1 MAIRDSVDLNQ
12 DHAAQAEALRAVLA
26 DQRAAAELHGVLD
39 SEPGYHPGLHAR
51 LAGDLRLSGWT
62 IPPEFGGLGRSQ
74 VEACSIHTELG
85 RVLYPGP
92 FLPSA
97 VAAGALLATGH
108 RESCERWLPLL
119 AAGSVT
125 ATVAA
130 ADEAGRWVPGPGSV
144 RAHYGTG
151 GWRLSG
157 RRWYVVAAHTA
168 GLMVVPAVTES
179 GGLGLFLA
187 ETAAP
192 SLVVTRQLDLDL
204 TRRISIV
211 TFEAAPAVLITKDGA
226 CALARA
232 EREFLIATAAE
243 AAGGISWCLDAI
255 MAAVRRQGQAGSF
268 GEAAQFYV
276 DMLNDLEHVSAAA
289 RYAAV
294 VTDAGSAEAATA
306 ARVAALQAG
315 GSYRRVISGAMNFI
329 AERDAQLYYRRAW
342 SAERLAGGPQ
352 AHRDALAAQLAES
365 QSAVAVFPYDSC
377 GRSVTICDIPRGTGE
392 GCRSRGHRD
401 LRPAARRR
409 SARVRGHHR
418 GPMQI
423 NPVTESQLC
432 WQATGNGAPI
442 VLAACDRGL
451 LQRVR
456 DYRQRGVGPDRLRRG
471 HGLRPAAQPGCHRLA
486 RGRRRVRIPLRPRG
500 TDLHGNP
507 SARHLGPHRHLRAP
521 TPRRRAR
528 RLLHGVRPSGST
540 GYLPA
545 VRHRAHHRVGQGSAG
560 APAPATG
567 GGARPLSVPV
577 LVLIVGILLLGGS
590 GPATARAPPAP
601 CLRPPAPTPPRL
613 HAHDRLH
620 VPDRPPSCLPRTPAS
635 VEPGTARRA

>member
-1 MAIRDSVDLNQ
+1 MAIWDSVDLNQ

-26 DQRAAAELHGVLD
+26 DQRAAAELHGMLD

-130 ADEAGRWVPGPGSV
+130 ADEAGRWVPGPGV
-144 RAHYGTG
+144 RARYGTG
-151 GWRLSG
+151 GWGLSG

-211 TFEAAPAVLITKDGA
+211 TFEAAPAVLIAKDGA
-226 CALARA
+226 GALARA

-365 QSAVAVFPYDSC
+365 QSAVAGFPYHSC

-409 SARVRGHHR
+409 SARVRGH
-418 GPMQI
+418 
-423 NPVTESQLC
+423 N
-432 WQATGNGAPI
+432 
-442 VLAACDRGL
+442 
-451 LQRVR
+451 
-456 DYRQRGVGPDRLRRG
+456 
-471 HGLRPAAQPGCHRLA
+471 
-486 RGRRRVRIPLRPRG
+486 
-500 TDLHGNP
+500 
-507 SARHLGPHRHLRAP
+507 
-521 TPRRRAR
+521 
-528 RLLHGVRPSGST
+528 LHGVRPSGST

-545 VRHRAHHRVGQGSAG
+545 VRHRAHHRVGQRLGRRARARACHRG
-560 APAPATG
+560 RGPAAERARPGPHRRHPAPRREPAPRHS
-567 GGARPLSVPV
+567 RPH
-577 LVLIVGILLLGGS
+577 
-590 GPATARAPPAP
+590 APRPPP
-601 CLRPPAPTPPRL
+601 CLRPLARLRPLPRL
-613 HAHDRLH
+613 RPPACL
-620 VPDRPPSCLPRTPAS
+620 RPPSCLRRTPAS